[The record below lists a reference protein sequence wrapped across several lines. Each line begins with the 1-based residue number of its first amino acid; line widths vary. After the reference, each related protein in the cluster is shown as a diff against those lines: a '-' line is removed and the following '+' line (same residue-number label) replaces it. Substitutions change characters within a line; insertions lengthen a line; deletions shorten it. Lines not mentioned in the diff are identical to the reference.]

1 LSPVPFALAGTILAL
16 ALPLLLDGVER
27 KIRAG
32 IHSRIGPPV
41 TQTILD
47 FLKLYSKE
55 TRVTRTVLVFT
66 YLGLTS
72 LITVAAGLFAEAMY
86 LATLD
91 EEYLLYT
98 MVLYLISQATATLSF
113 LILPNPYSIIGGFR
127 EVLVSLVNEPFLL
140 LGLILYTR
148 FLSVINHSPL
158 GFLGLAGSTGIVLVA
173 SYVSTRRVPFDL
185 AEAEPE
191 LASGVL
197 IELTGRVLLL
207 ALYMLLALRAFSQ
220 LIPLVLLAPWLGG
233 GWVPALIAY
242 TAWLPLTWAVYA
254 TVSNIMGRSRVDL
267 AVKRLAEIYLILL
280 APVVVGVLGGL

>member
-1 LSPVPFALAGTILAL
+1 LSPVPFALAATILAL

-27 KIRAG
+27 KIRAA

-47 FLKLYSKE
+47 FLKLSSKE
-55 TRVTRTVLVFT
+55 TRVTRTALVFA

-72 LITVAAGLFAEAMY
+72 LITVATGLFAEAMY
-86 LATLD
+86 LATLG
-91 EEYLLYT
+91 EKYLLYT
-98 MVLYLISQATATLSF
+98 IVLYIISQSTITLSF
-113 LILPNPYSIIGGFR
+113 LIIPNPYSVIGGFR
-127 EVLVSLVNEPFLL
+127 EVYVSLVNEPFML
-140 LGLILYTR
+140 LGLLLYVR
-148 FLSVINHSPL
+148 FLGVINHSPL
-158 GFLGLAGSTGIVLVA
+158 GFLGLAGSTAMVLVA

-233 GWVPALIAY
+233 SWASALIAY
-242 TAWLPLTWAVYA
+242 IAWLPLTWAVYA

-280 APVVVGVLGGL
+280 APVVVSILGGL

>member
-1 LSPVPFALAGTILAL
+1 LSPVPFALVAAILAL

-27 KIRAG
+27 KIRAA

-47 FLKLYSKE
+47 FLKLSSKE
-55 TRVTRTVLVFT
+55 TRVTRTALVFA

-86 LATLD
+86 LATLG
-91 EEYLLYT
+91 EKYLLYT
-98 MVLYLISQATATLSF
+98 IVFYIISQSTFTLSF
-113 LILPNPYSIIGGFR
+113 LIIPNPYSIIGGFR
-127 EVLVSLVNEPFLL
+127 EVYVSLVNEPFML
-140 LGLILYTR
+140 LGLLLYIR
-148 FLSVINHSPL
+148 FLNVINHSPL
-158 GFLGLAGSTGIVLVA
+158 GFLGLAGSTAIVLVA

-233 GWVPALIAY
+233 GWASALIAY